1 MCSRYRGPAV
11 CGPATSAAAG
21 EGLEGDVWKSTG
33 VGDLPCISCIHFLD
47 AKLPLDVSV
56 T

>member
-1 MCSRYRGPAV
+1 MFEVQGPAV
-11 CGPATSAAAG
+11 CGPASSAAAG
-21 EGLEGDVWKSTG
+21 EGLESDVWKSTG
-33 VGDLPCISCIHFLD
+33 VGGLPCISCIHFLD